1 MRMKKFLSLLLLM
14 LLPMMAS
21 AETVQI
27 DGIYYTL
34 IPKGNV
40 AHVTSGST
48 QYTGS
53 VVIPS
58 TVAYNDVTYNVDA
71 IEDNAFKSCI
81 GLTSVS
87 VPGSVTKI
95 GQWAFAYCTALTTAT
110 LADGVA
116 KLDEHAFHACEA
128 LTAIDIPN
136 SVTEIGNIA
145 FSGCKALTS
154 VKLSDNITVI
164 RQSTFQNCTSL
175 TTIDIPA
182 NVKEIELGVFNGCTA
197 LATVNIPEGVTT
209 LGNQLFKG
217 CTSLASIT
225 LPNSVTTMGNG
236 LFNGCTALTSVTLP
250 NSLTEIN
257 YDTFKDCT
265 SLTTMDIPASVT
277 TLGEFA
283 FNGCTGLTSMQLH
296 EGLTKMESGVF
307 YECANLATI
316 NLPSTLTSIGG
327 KAFMK
332 CTSLTAVNLPEGLTE
347 IASEC
352 FKGCTALTAIT
363 IPNSVTTIESY
374 AFQNC
379 SAATTLTIGSGTK
392 QIWNYAFQG
401 CSSLQEVTIPD
412 NVIETGN
419 QIFRECTGMTKLT
432 IGTGLKQVS
441 QGSFRECSSLTEVT
455 IPDQV
460 EIVSIEAFYK
470 CAKLETVTLGRNLE
484 SISALTFASC
494 DNLKDVFCSATTPPS
509 AYDKSVE
516 SQYTFKDSYVEYATL
531 HVPAASINAYKET
544 APWNEFKEI
553 VALPNSEY
561 KLTYLV
567 DGEVYKTYYLKEGDA
582 ITPEPAPTK
591 EGYNFSGWSEIPPT
605 MPAHDVEVTGT
616 FTIAKYKLTYMVDGE
631 VYKSYELEFEEYIPH
646 ESEPTKEGYTFS
658 GWSEIPQYMPAHDV
672 TITGSFTANKYQLV
686 YYVDGVEH
694 KRYELEYGAT
704 ITPEPAPE
712 KEGYTFS
719 GWSEIPPTMPA
730 HDVTV
735 YGTFTKGAYK
745 LTYVLDG
752 ETYKTMSYD
761 YGAVITPEPA
771 PEKEGYTFSGWSE
784 IPPTMPAHDVTVT
797 GSLTINQYTITYM
810 IDNELYTTEKV
821 NYGAAITPPTPP
833 ARQGY
838 EFAWGDY
845 PETMPAHDITIYGTY
860 TTGIQA
866 IMAEDENARIYSIDG
881 KLLSEPQKGLI
892 IIRMSNGVT
901 KKVVVK

>member
-1 MRMKKFLSLLLLM
+1 MKKSLSLLFLM
-14 LLPMMAS
+14 LLPLLAS
-21 AETVQI
+21 AAPVEI

-34 IPKGNV
+34 IAK
-40 AHVTSGST
+40 AKKAQVTSGT
-48 QYTGS
+48 NKYTGN
-53 VVIPS
+53 VVIPA
-58 TVAYNDVTYNVDA
+58 TVAYEDVTYDVVK
-71 IEDNAFKSCI
+71 IEDNAFNSCKE
-81 GLTSVS
+81 LTSVS
-87 VPGSVTKI
+87 VPGSVTDI
-95 GQWAFAYCTALTTAT
+95 GKWAFAYCSTLTTAII
-110 LADGVA
+110 ADGVTT
-116 KLDEHAFHACEA
+116 LDEHVFHGCEA
-128 LTAIDIPN
+128 LMSLDIPN
-136 SVTEIGNIA
+136 SVTSIGNIA
-145 FSGCKALTS
+145 FAGCKALTS
-154 VKLSDNITVI
+154 IKLPDDMTVI
-164 RQSTFQNCTSL
+164 RQSSFQNCVAL
-175 TTIDIPA
+175 TTITIPA
-182 NVKEIELGVFNGCTA
+182 KVTEIENGVFDGCTA
-197 LATVNIPEGVTT
+197 LTTVNFPQSLTT
-209 LGNQLFKG
+209 LGNQVFKG
-217 CTSLASIT
+217 CTSLATIA
-225 LPNSVTTMGNG
+225 LPNSLTTMGNG
-236 LFNGCTALTSVTLP
+236 LFNGCTALTNVTLP
-250 NSLTEIN
+250 NGITKIN
-257 YDTFKDCT
+257 YDTFRGCT

-332 CTSLTAVNLPEGLTE
+332 CTSLTAVKLPEGLTE
-347 IASEC
+347 ISSEC

-544 APWNEFKEI
+544 APWSDFGEI
-553 VALPNSEY
+553 IALPNSEY

-591 EGYNFSGWSEIPPT
+591 EGYTFSGWSEIPPT

-631 VYKSYELEFEEYIPH
+631 VYKTYDVEYEDIVPREP
-646 ESEPTKEGYTFS
+646 EPTKEGYVFS

-672 TITGSFTANKYQLV
+672 TITGTFTANKYQLV

-704 ITPEPAPE
+704 ITPEPAPT

-719 GWSEIPPTMPA
+719 GWSEIP
-730 HDVTV
+730 
-735 YGTFTKGAYK
+735 
-745 LTYVLDG
+745 
-752 ETYKTMSYD
+752 E
-761 YGAVITPEPA
+761 
-771 PEKEGYTFSGWSE
+771 
-784 IPPTMPAHDVTVT
+784 TMPAHDVTVT
-797 GSLTINQYTITYM
+797 GSFAINEYTLTYQVDGQVYKTYQLKYGATITPEAAPTKEGYTFSGWSGIPETMPAHDVTVTGTFAVNQYTITYM
-810 IDNELYTTEKV
+810 IDNELYATDKV
-821 NYGAAITPPTPP
+821 DYGSVITPPTPP
-833 ARQGY
+833 AREGY
-838 EFAWGDY
+838 DFAWGDY

-860 TTGIQA
+860 TTGINA
-866 IMAEDENARIYSIDG
+866 IWADDSNAKIYTIDG
-881 KLLSEPQKGLI
+881 KLLNEPQRGLN
-892 IIRMSNGVT
+892 IIRMSNGTT
-901 KKVVVK
+901 KKIVVK

>member
-1 MRMKKFLSLLLLM
+1 MKKLLSLLLLM
-14 LLPMMAS
+14 FLPMMAS

-58 TVAYNDVTYNVDA
+58 TVVYNDVTYNVDA
-71 IEDNAFKSCI
+71 IEDNAFKSCM

-110 LADGVA
+110 LADGVT

-154 VKLSDNITVI
+154 AKLSDNITVI

-182 NVKEIELGVFNGCTA
+182 NVKEIELGVFNNCTA
-197 LATVNIPEGVTT
+197 LTTVNIPEGVTT

-236 LFNGCTALTSVTLP
+236 LFNGCTALASVTLP
-250 NSLTEIN
+250 NSLTDIN

-265 SLTTMDIPASVT
+265 SLTDIDIPASVT
-277 TLGEFA
+277 ALGEFA
-283 FNGCTGLTSMQLH
+283 FNGCTALASVQLH
-296 EGLTKMESGVF
+296 EGLTTIGSGVF
-307 YECANLATI
+307 YQCEKITSI
-316 NLPSTLTSIGG
+316 SLPGTLTSLGG
-327 KAFMK
+327 KAFMN
-332 CTSLTAVNLPEGLTE
+332 CTGLTSVTLPEGLTS
-347 IASEC
+347 ISSEC
-352 FKGCTALTAIT
+352 FKNCTALTAIT
-363 IPNSVTTIESY
+363 IPNSVEEINNS
-374 AFQNC
+374 AFQGC
-379 SAATTLTIGSGTK
+379 SVASSLTIGSGTK
-392 QIWNYAFQG
+392 QIWNYAFAD
-401 CSSLQEVTIPD
+401 CISLKEVVIPD
-412 NVIETGN
+412 NVIETGS
-419 QIFRECTGMTKLT
+419 QIFHNCTGITKLT
-432 IGTGLKQVS
+432 IGTGLKTLQN
-441 QGSFRECSSLTEVT
+441 GSFRGCSSLLEVT
-455 IPDQV
+455 IPNQV
-460 EIVSIEAFYK
+460 ESILTDVFYECTALK
-470 CAKLETVTLGRNLE
+470 TVTLGRNLE
-484 SISALTFASC
+484 NISARAFASC
-494 DNLKDVFCSATTPPS
+494 TNLADVYSLATTPPS
-509 AYDKSVE
+509 AWDKSTGN
-516 SQYTFKDSYVEYATL
+516 QATFLDSYIEYISL
-531 HVPAASINAYKET
+531 HVPASAIDAYKSM

-631 VYKSYELEFEEYIPH
+631 VYKSYELEFEEYIPY
-646 ESEPTKEGYTFS
+646 EPEPTREGYVFS

-672 TITGSFTANKYQLV
+672 TITGTFTANKYQLV
-686 YYVDGVEH
+686 YYVDGVEY

-797 GSLTINQYTITYM
+797 GSFTINQYTITYM
-810 IDNELYTTEKV
+810 IDNELYATEKV
-821 NYGAAITPPTPP
+821 NYGAAITPPTPS

-860 TTGIQA
+860 TSGIQA
-866 IMAEDENARIYSIDG
+866 IMADDENARIYSIDG

>member
-1 MRMKKFLSLLLLM
+1 MRMKKLLSLLLLM
-14 LLPMMAS
+14 FLPMMAS

-58 TVAYNDVTYNVDA
+58 TVVYNDVTYNVDA

-110 LADGVA
+110 LADGVT

-154 VKLSDNITVI
+154 AKLSDNITVI

-197 LATVNIPEGVTT
+197 LTTVNIPEGVTT

-236 LFNGCTALTSVTLP
+236 LFNGCTALASVTLP

-544 APWNEFKEI
+544 APWSDFGEI
-553 VALPNSEY
+553 IALPNSEY

-582 ITPEPAPTK
+582 ITPEPAPIK

-631 VYKSYELEFEEYIPH
+631 VYKSYELEFEQYIPY
-646 ESEPTKEGYTFS
+646 EPEPTKQGYVFS

-672 TITGSFTANKYQLV
+672 TITGTFTANKYQLV

-735 YGTFTKGAYK
+735 
-745 LTYVLDG
+745 
-752 ETYKTMSYD
+752 
-761 YGAVITPEPA
+761 
-771 PEKEGYTFSGWSE
+771 
-784 IPPTMPAHDVTVT
+784 T
-797 GSLTINQYTITYM
+797 GSFTINKYTITYM

-860 TTGIQA
+860 TSGIQT
-866 IMAEDENARIYSIDG
+866 IMADDENTRIYSIDG